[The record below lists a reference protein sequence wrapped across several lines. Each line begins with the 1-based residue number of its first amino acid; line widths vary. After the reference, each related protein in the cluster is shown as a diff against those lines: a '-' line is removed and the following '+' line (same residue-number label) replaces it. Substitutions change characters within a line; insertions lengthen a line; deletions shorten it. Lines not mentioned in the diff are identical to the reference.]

1 MKVMLYIVVL
11 IQFGAI
17 CVGGFR
23 YRSLPQ
29 PLRLL
34 EYLLVFAFIMTIIE
48 WILASQSI
56 NTLWAAHIST
66 IVEFVIVLIIFS
78 FWMRHD
84 LSRLV
89 SFGCLIGFIIFWI
102 ISKLLFEPFSQF
114 DGWTAAVSKIIQIT
128 FSSILFVEVIKDSD
142 LDWSKD
148 PRFWVAAGIII
159 YSAGSLFLF
168 ALFNK
173 MLLISPDR
181 LKFVWSLNWIFSII
195 SNLLFARAFLCKK

>member
-1 MKVMLYIVVL
+1 MRVMLYIVVL

>member
-1 MKVMLYIVVL
+1 MRVMLYIVVL

-89 SFGCLIGFIIFWI
+89 LFGCLIGFIIFWI

-142 LDWSKD
+142 IDWTKD

>member
-128 FSSILFVEVIKDSD
+128 FSSIMLVEVIKDSD

>member
-142 LDWSKD
+142 IDWTKD

>member
-1 MKVMLYIVVL
+1 MRVMLYIVVL

-34 EYLLVFAFIMTIIE
+34 EYLLIFAFVMTIIE
-48 WILASQSI
+48 WNLASQSI

-66 IVEFVIVLIIFS
+66 IVELVIVLIIFS
-78 FWMRHD
+78 FWTKHY
-84 LSRLV
+84 LNRLV
-89 SFGCLIGFIIFWI
+89 LFGCLTGFIIFWI

-114 DGWTAAVSKIIQIT
+114 DGWTAAVSKIIQII

-142 LDWSKD
+142 IDWTKD

-195 SNLLFARAFLCKK
+195 ANLLFARAFLCKK

>member
-1 MKVMLYIVVL
+1 
-11 IQFGAI
+11 
-17 CVGGFR
+17 
-23 YRSLPQ
+23 
-29 PLRLL
+29 
-34 EYLLVFAFIMTIIE
+34 MTIIE

-142 LDWSKD
+142 IDWTKD